1 MVYRKGDISL
11 GLEGWIWRICD
22 GDAKVSL
29 EERLESF
36 SCPAAVQ
43 MGWTSRHTFRYH
55 LA

>member
-1 MVYRKGDISL
+1 MVYRKGYISL

-43 MGWTSRHTFRYH
+43 MGWTSRHMFRYH